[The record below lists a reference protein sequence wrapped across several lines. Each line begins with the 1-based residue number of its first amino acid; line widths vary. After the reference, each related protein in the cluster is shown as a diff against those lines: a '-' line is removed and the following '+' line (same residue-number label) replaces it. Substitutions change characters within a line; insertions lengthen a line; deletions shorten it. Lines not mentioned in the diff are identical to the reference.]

1 MPRFPH
7 LLVFFAS
14 FCLMVIELVAGR
26 IMAPTLGVSLY
37 TWTSIIAVILSGIT
51 LGNYAGGRVADRIA
65 SRLTLGAIFIVSS
78 LSTLGI
84 VFMARAMNQFLSPSG
99 TSLLL
104 STIEYSL
111 FVFFAPAFFLSFV
124 TPMVVKLRV
133 HDLSTTGSTVGN
145 IYAWSAFGSIIGT
158 VATGYF
164 FIDLVG
170 TNTITIIV
178 AAALGVVGLLLMGD
192 ATIFKNRKF
201 FVVLLLFITALS
213 LPTICTIESNYY
225 CISVQAKSFG
235 GYPDVRI
242 IKLDHLVHSY
252 VVPDETTGVKILGY
266 DYEELFALLV
276 AVNHKPSIPFS
287 AFFIGGGGYVGPR
300 YFEKVYPQSKLTV
313 AEIDP
318 RVTEINF
325 THMGLSRDTRINT
338 INGDA
343 RMTLKSLDSAVRFD
357 YIFGDAFNDL
367 SIPYH
372 LTTQEF
378 NQLLKS
384 HLTPTGWYA
393 LNVIDEPTSG
403 RFISSVVTTL
413 QQSFRHVYLLPG
425 RRDWQTSPRST
436 FVVFASDQPLDR
448 NAWESATLPVDIQ
461 RFAKSVGTNDAPAL
475 IHVVDE
481 EELRDYIKTKRG
493 ITLTDQY
500 VPVDGMLTP
509 VFGKAF

>member
-1 MPRFPH
+1 MRFSL

-51 LGNYAGGRVADRIA
+51 MGNYVGGRVADRMA
-65 SRLTLGAIFIVSS
+65 SRLTLGAIFVVSS

-99 TSLLL
+99 ASLLL
-104 STIEYSL
+104 STLQYSL

-124 TPMVVKLRV
+124 TPMVVKLRL
-133 HDLSTTGSTVGN
+133 HDLSVTGSTVGN
-145 IYAWSAFGSIIGT
+145 IYAWSAFGSIVGT

-170 TNTITIIV
+170 TNWIIIAI
-178 AAALGVVGLLLMGD
+178 AAALGIVGLVLIGD
-192 ATIFKNRKF
+192 ATLVKNRKF
-201 FVVLLLFITALS
+201 YILVLLFITALA
-213 LPTICTIESNYY
+213 LPTTCTTESKYY
-225 CISVQAKSFG
+225 CINVQAKVMG

-252 VVPDETTGVKILGY
+252 VVPDDTTGVKILGY

-276 AVNHKPSIPFS
+276 AANHKPTDPLR

-300 YFEKVYPQSKLTV
+300 YFEKVYPQSELTV

-325 THMGLSRDTRINT
+325 THLGLSRDTRIDT
-338 INGDA
+338 TNGDA
-343 RMTLKSLDSAVRFD
+343 RMTLKSLDATTRFD

-384 HLTPTGWYA
+384 HLTPNGWYA

-413 QQSFRHVYLLPG
+413 QQSVRHVYLLPG

-448 NAWESATLPVDIQ
+448 RAWESVTLPVEIR
-461 RFAKSVGTNDAPAL
+461 RFANKTRPEDTPAL

-481 EELRDYIKTKRG
+481 EELRQYIETKRG
-493 ITLTDQY
+493 MILTDQF